1 VSSRQAAPQLTD
13 LLWPGDHDA
22 HKAMH
27 ASVDATVCTLLPR
40 TNLASIMRVQVV
52 VETGRAVGTE
62 GLVAGQVVDIKSEGK
77 QRTDG
82 SKPGLDVLRYI
93 HEHKTAALV
102 TTLLESFRSRMG
114 PLPQRTPSECGS
126 SSA

>member
-1 VSSRQAAPQLTD
+1 
-13 LLWPGDHDA
+13 
-22 HKAMH
+22 MH
-27 ASVDATVCTLLPR
+27 IVGIVPA
-40 TNLASIMRVQVV
+40 QVV

-102 TTLLESFRSRMG
+102 TTLLTPFGRRVAS
-114 PLPQRTPSECGS
+114 LPQRTPSGCS
-126 SSA
+126 LNACAVVQLTWFVV

>member
-1 VSSRQAAPQLTD
+1 
-13 LLWPGDHDA
+13 
-22 HKAMH
+22 M
-27 ASVDATVCTLLPR
+27 
-40 TNLASIMRVQVV
+40 
-52 VETGRAVGTE
+52 GTE

-102 TTLLESFRSRMG
+102 SRQSQSSFLVQLLYSSIGRAISPEACLFRY
-114 PLPQRTPSECGS
+114 
-126 SSA
+126 

>member
-1 VSSRQAAPQLTD
+1 MPIMLSAADSALSRQPRANHPCCLFWASCS
-13 LLWPGDHDA
+13 
-22 HKAMH
+22 AMH
-27 ASVDATVCTLLPR
+27 L
-40 TNLASIMRVQVV
+40 QVI

-102 TTLLESFRSRMG
+102 SY
-114 PLPQRTPSECGS
+114 PSCICS
-126 SSA
+126 IVLHCRRAVFLNACL